1 MARSIGIIESNGYS
15 DVVAAADRMV
25 KAADIHLVR
34 QEQIGD
40 AQVALIV
47 EGDADEVSRALEAA
61 EQDAPTELTTTLVS
75 NVGSKVL
82 SVFKL

>member
-1 MARSIGIIESNGYS
+1 MARSIGIIESSGYS
-15 DVVAAADRMV
+15 AVVAAADRMV

-47 EGDADEVSRALEAA
+47 EGETEEVTRALEAA
-61 EQDAPTELTTTLVS
+61 AQDDSAALTTTLVA